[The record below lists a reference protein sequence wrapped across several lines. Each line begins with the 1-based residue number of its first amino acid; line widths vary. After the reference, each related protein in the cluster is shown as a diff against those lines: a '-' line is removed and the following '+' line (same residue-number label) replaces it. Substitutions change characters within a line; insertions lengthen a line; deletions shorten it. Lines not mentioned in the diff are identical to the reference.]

1 MTAFVK
7 HSTNMKEKG
16 GRDMKKIIVIVIS
29 LMVVMTGIAF
39 AKEYEV
45 KKKAGD
51 FDVEVTIDK
60 NPPVVGKNN
69 MEIGIKDPS
78 GKYVTDAKV
87 KVEYGM
93 SAMPGMPAMDYK
105 TDATSEGN
113 EYKAVM
119 ELSMSGPWN
128 VTIKITRG
136 EKTSKVKFSVDAQ

>member
-1 MTAFVK
+1 
-7 HSTNMKEKG
+7 
-16 GRDMKKIIVIVIS
+16 MKKIIVTLIS
-29 LMVVMTGIAF
+29 LMFVITGIAF
-39 AKEYEV
+39 AKDYEV

-69 MEIGIKDPS
+69 MEIEIKDAA

-105 TDATSEGN
+105 TDAAMEGN

-128 VTIKITRG
+128 VTVKIIRG
-136 EKTSKVKFSVDAQ
+136 EKTSKVKFTIDAQ